1 MFFSM
6 ENFSYPRS
14 CPVVEGIPLRYSV
27 GFYRNRVRRVFA
39 WFVDY
44 DSAFAYL
51 ERISRVYPH
60 LKIDLLQS
68 LF

>member
-1 MFFSM
+1 M
-6 ENFSYPRS
+6 
-14 CPVVEGIPLRYSV
+14 EGIPLRYSV

-44 DSAFAYL
+44 DSASAYL